1 MAGPQEPQPD
11 PQSEAS
17 QNAAADELATLINL
31 YDPDN
36 VRAMQPVLGHTS
48 MRTSER
54 HYIQADAIK
63 ASRQR
68 QAHIVTKRRAI
79 TRRRS
84 RKK

>member
-1 MAGPQEPQPD
+1 MAGPQEPRLD
-11 PQSEAS
+11 PQSATS
-17 QNAAADELATLINL
+17 QNAAADELAALINID
-31 YDPDN
+31 DPDN
-36 VRAMQPVLGHTS
+36 VRAMQPVLGHS
-48 MRTSER
+48 NMQTSER